1 MKSRL
6 SILLALVLAS
16 VLSACA
22 WSPEKYEATNPEVF
36 HERDRSE
43 KVVFADR
50 TGLAEFESEADPVY
64 LLGEGDRLALSV
76 WGRTEFESKPVIGP
90 DGRISMPLVGTLRMA
105 QLSRDEAAESIARA
119 LRKYYKAPVVSLS
132 VEQYVSNRITVLGR
146 VQNPGVLNFDK
157 VPTILEVL
165 ARAGAL
171 PVIDKQ
177 ATLTRCAIFR
187 GRDKVIWVNL
197 QLLLSRSDP
206 SYNIRLKPNDLVYI
220 PDSNDT
226 SVYVM
231 GAVPRPGAYRLTP
244 DMALLDALAQAGG
257 PNEDA
262 QPQEIAVYRPS
273 RKAVLRAP
281 MSSLMTADQSVNFA
295 LEEGDI
301 VYVPKS
307 TLAEA
312 GYVMRQLLP
321 GLSVISF
328 GISTAAS
335 VSALKTLNATKMP

>member
-1 MKSRL
+1 VKPYLMRV
-6 SILLALVLAS
+6 LALVALSSLLA
-16 VLSACA
+16 ACA
-22 WSPEKYEATNPEVF
+22 WTPQRYEEVNAESFKEKDRGDKISFAGPEL
-36 HERDRSE
+36 
-43 KVVFADR
+43 
-50 TGLAEFESEADPVY
+50 LAEFESEPNPVY
-64 LLGEGDRLALSV
+64 LLGEGDHLALSV
-76 WGRTEFESKPVIGP
+76 WGRSEFDSKHVIGP
-90 DGRISMPLVGTLRMA
+90 DGRISLPLAGTLHMA
-105 QLSRDEAAESIARA
+105 QLSRDEAAASITRA
-119 LRKYYKAPVVSLS
+119 LTKYYAAPVVSLM

-206 SYNIRLKPNDLVYI
+206 AYNIRLKPNDLVYI

-226 SVYVM
+226 SVYVL
-231 GAVPRPGAYRLTP
+231 GSVPRPGAYRLTP

-262 QPQEIAVYRPS
+262 SPQEVTLYRPS

-281 MSSLMTADQSVNFA
+281 LASLMLADKNVNFA

-301 VYVPKS
+301 VYVPKTS
-307 TLAEA
+307 LAEA
-312 GYVMRQLLP
+312 GYVMRQIMP
-321 GLSVISF
+321 GLSVLTF
-328 GISTAAS
+328 GINTAAS
-335 VSALKTLNATKMP
+335 LNTLKALNATK